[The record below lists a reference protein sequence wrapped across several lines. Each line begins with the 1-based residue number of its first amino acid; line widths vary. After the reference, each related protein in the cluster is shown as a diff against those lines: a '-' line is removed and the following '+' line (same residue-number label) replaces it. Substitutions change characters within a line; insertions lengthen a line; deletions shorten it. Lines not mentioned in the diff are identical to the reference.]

1 MTDNPPMQIYA
12 NKVKNKTVFKIKRSY
27 KLELSFPKTMRL
39 LGSAKKDK
47 DQDKDGEDVPRLESA
62 EVVLVHYNLVN
73 NNYQQA
79 SKVIFTFVPNKQ
91 FGQLITN
98 APHSLIV
105 LNATNIEFSSIEV
118 WFTEQ
123 KSKQLEVED
132 NVNRP
137 LILGQIL

>member
-1 MTDNPPMQIYA
+1 MQIYA
-12 NKVKNKTVFKIKRSY
+12 NKIKNKTVFEIKRSY

-39 LGSAKKDK
+39 IGSAKKDK
-47 DQDKDGEDVPRLESA
+47 DQDKDEEDVPRLESA

-79 SKVIFTFVPNKQ
+79 SKVIFTFLPNKQ

-98 APHSLIV
+98 RPHSLIV

-137 LILGQIL
+137 LILG

>member
-1 MTDNPPMQIYA
+1 MQIYA
-12 NKVKNKTVFKIKRSY
+12 NKIKNKTVFEIKRSY

-39 LGSAKKDK
+39 IGSAKKDK
-47 DQDKDGEDVPRLESA
+47 DQDKDEEDVPRLESA

-79 SKVIFTFVPNKQ
+79 SKVIFAFVPNKQ

-98 APHSLIV
+98 GPHSLIV

-137 LILGQIL
+137 LILG

>member
-1 MTDNPPMQIYA
+1 MQIYA
-12 NKVKNKTVFKIKRSY
+12 NKIKNKTVFEIKRNY
-27 KLELSFPKTMRL
+27 KLELSFPKTRRL
-39 LGSAKKDK
+39 IGSAKKDK
-47 DQDKDGEDVPRLESA
+47 DQDKDEEDVPRLESA

-98 APHSLIV
+98 GPHSLIV

-123 KSKQLEVED
+123 KSKQLEIED

-137 LILGQIL
+137 LILG

>member
-1 MTDNPPMQIYA
+1 MQIYA
-12 NKVKNKTVFKIKRSY
+12 NKIKNKTVFEIKRSY

-39 LGSAKKDK
+39 IGSAKKDK
-47 DQDKDGEDVPRLESA
+47 DQDKDEEDVPRLESA

-98 APHSLIV
+98 GPHSLIV

-123 KSKQLEVED
+123 KSKQLEIED

-137 LILGQIL
+137 LILG

>member
-1 MTDNPPMQIYA
+1 MQIYA
-12 NKVKNKTVFKIKRSY
+12 NKIKNKAVFEIKRSY

-39 LGSAKKDK
+39 IGSAKKDK
-47 DQDKDGEDVPRLESA
+47 DQDKDEEDVPRLESA

-98 APHSLIV
+98 GPHSLIV

-137 LILGQIL
+137 LILG

>member
-12 NKVKNKTVFKIKRSY
+12 NKVKNKTVFEIKRSY

-137 LILGQIL
+137 LILG

>member
-1 MTDNPPMQIYA
+1 MQIYA
-12 NKVKNKTVFKIKRSY
+12 NKVKNKTVFEIKRGY
-27 KLELSFPKTMRL
+27 KLELSFRKTMRL
-39 LGSAKKDK
+39 LGSAKEDK
-47 DQDKDGEDVPRLESA
+47 DHDKDEEDVPRLESA

-98 APHSLIV
+98 GPHSLIV

-123 KSKQLEVED
+123 KSKQLEIED

-137 LILGQIL
+137 LILG

>member
-1 MTDNPPMQIYA
+1 MQIYA
-12 NKVKNKTVFKIKRSY
+12 NKIKNKTVFEIKRSY

-39 LGSAKKDK
+39 IGSAKKDK
-47 DQDKDGEDVPRLESA
+47 DQDKDEEDVPRLESA

-98 APHSLIV
+98 GPHSLIV
-105 LNATNIEFSSIEV
+105 VNATNIEFSSIEV

-137 LILGQIL
+137 LILG

>member
-1 MTDNPPMQIYA
+1 MQIYA
-12 NKVKNKTVFKIKRSY
+12 NKIKNKTVFEIKRSY

-39 LGSAKKDK
+39 IGSAKKDK
-47 DQDKDGEDVPRLESA
+47 DQDKDEQDVPRLESA

-98 APHSLIV
+98 GPHSLIV

-123 KSKQLEVED
+123 KSKQLEIED

-137 LILGQIL
+137 LILG

>member
-1 MTDNPPMQIYA
+1 MQIYA
-12 NKVKNKTVFKIKRSY
+12 NKIKNKTVFEIKRSY

-39 LGSAKKDK
+39 IGSAKKDK
-47 DQDKDGEDVPRLESA
+47 DQDKDEEDVPRLESA

-98 APHSLIV
+98 GPHSLIV
-105 LNATNIEFSSIEV
+105 INTTNIEFSSIEV

-132 NVNRP
+132 NVNRL
-137 LILGQIL
+137 LILG

>member
-1 MTDNPPMQIYA
+1 MQIYA
-12 NKVKNKTVFKIKRSY
+12 NKIKNKTVFEIKRSY

-39 LGSAKKDK
+39 IGSAKKDK
-47 DQDKDGEDVPRLESA
+47 DQDKDEEDVPRLESA

-98 APHSLIV
+98 GPHSLIV

-137 LILGQIL
+137 LILG

>member
-1 MTDNPPMQIYA
+1 MQIYA
-12 NKVKNKTVFKIKRSY
+12 NKIKNKTVFEIKRSY

-39 LGSAKKDK
+39 IGSAKKDK
-47 DQDKDGEDVPRLESA
+47 DQDKDEKDVPRLESA

-98 APHSLIV
+98 GPHSLIV

-137 LILGQIL
+137 LILG

>member
-1 MTDNPPMQIYA
+1 MQIYA
-12 NKVKNKTVFKIKRSY
+12 NKIKNKTVFEIKRSY

-39 LGSAKKDK
+39 IGSAKKDK
-47 DQDKDGEDVPRLESA
+47 DQDKDEEDVPRLESA

-91 FGQLITN
+91 FGQLIPN
-98 APHSLIV
+98 GPHSLIV

-137 LILGQIL
+137 LILG

>member
-1 MTDNPPMQIYA
+1 MQIYA
-12 NKVKNKTVFKIKRSY
+12 NKIKNKTVFEIKRSY

-39 LGSAKKDK
+39 IGSAKKDK
-47 DQDKDGEDVPRLESA
+47 DQDKDEQDVPRLESA

-98 APHSLIV
+98 GPHSLIV
-105 LNATNIEFSSIEV
+105 LNATNIRFSSIEV

-137 LILGQIL
+137 LILG

>member
-1 MTDNPPMQIYA
+1 MQIYA
-12 NKVKNKTVFKIKRSY
+12 NKIKNKTVFEIKRSY

-39 LGSAKKDK
+39 IGSAKKDK
-47 DQDKDGEDVPRLESA
+47 DQDKDEKDVPRLESA

-98 APHSLIV
+98 GPHSLIV
-105 LNATNIEFSSIEV
+105 VNATNIEFSSIEV

-137 LILGQIL
+137 LILG

>member
-1 MTDNPPMQIYA
+1 MQIYA
-12 NKVKNKTVFKIKRSY
+12 NKIKNKTVFEIKRSY

-39 LGSAKKDK
+39 IGSAKKDK
-47 DQDKDGEDVPRLESA
+47 DQDKDEEDVPRLESA

-98 APHSLIV
+98 GPHSLIV

-123 KSKQLEVED
+123 KSKQLEIED
-132 NVNRP
+132 NVNSP
-137 LILGQIL
+137 LILG

>member
-1 MTDNPPMQIYA
+1 MQIYA
-12 NKVKNKTVFKIKRSY
+12 NKIKNKTVFEIKRSY

-39 LGSAKKDK
+39 IGSAKKDK
-47 DQDKDGEDVPRLESA
+47 DQDKDEEDVPRLESA

-98 APHSLIV
+98 GPHSLIV
-105 LNATNIEFSSIEV
+105 LNATNIRFSSIEV

-137 LILGQIL
+137 LILG

>member
-1 MTDNPPMQIYA
+1 
-12 NKVKNKTVFKIKRSY
+12 
-27 KLELSFPKTMRL
+27 MRL
-39 LGSAKKDK
+39 IGSAKKDK
-47 DQDKDGEDVPRLESA
+47 DQDKDEEDVPRLESA

-98 APHSLIV
+98 GPHSLIV

-123 KSKQLEVED
+123 KSKQLEIED

-137 LILGQIL
+137 LILG

>member
-1 MTDNPPMQIYA
+1 MQIYA
-12 NKVKNKTVFKIKRSY
+12 NKIKNKTVFEIKRSY

-39 LGSAKKDK
+39 IGSAKKDK
-47 DQDKDGEDVPRLESA
+47 DQDKDEEDVPRLESA

-98 APHSLIV
+98 GPHSLIV

-123 KSKQLEVED
+123 KSKQLEVEN

-137 LILGQIL
+137 LILG

>member
-1 MTDNPPMQIYA
+1 MQIYA
-12 NKVKNKTVFKIKRSY
+12 NKIKNKTVFEIKRSY
-27 KLELSFPKTMRL
+27 KLELSIPKTMRL
-39 LGSAKKDK
+39 IGSAKKDK
-47 DQDKDGEDVPRLESA
+47 DQDKDEEDVPRLESA

-98 APHSLIV
+98 GPHSLIV

-123 KSKQLEVED
+123 KSKQLEIED

-137 LILGQIL
+137 LILG

>member
-1 MTDNPPMQIYA
+1 MQIYA
-12 NKVKNKTVFKIKRSY
+12 NKIKNKTVFEIKRSY

-39 LGSAKKDK
+39 IGSAKKDK
-47 DQDKDGEDVPRLESA
+47 DQDKDEEDVPRLESA

-73 NNYQQA
+73 NNYQQE

-98 APHSLIV
+98 GPHSLIV

-137 LILGQIL
+137 LILG

>member
-1 MTDNPPMQIYA
+1 MQIYA
-12 NKVKNKTVFKIKRSY
+12 NKIKNKTVFEIKRSY

-39 LGSAKKDK
+39 IGSAKKDK
-47 DQDKDGEDVPRLESA
+47 DQDKDEQDVPRLESA

-98 APHSLIV
+98 GPHSLIV

-137 LILGQIL
+137 LILG

>member
-1 MTDNPPMQIYA
+1 MQIYA
-12 NKVKNKTVFKIKRSY
+12 NKIRNKTVFEIKRSY

-39 LGSAKKDK
+39 IGSAKKDK
-47 DQDKDGEDVPRLESA
+47 DQDKDEEDVPRLESA

-98 APHSLIV
+98 GPHSLIV

-137 LILGQIL
+137 LILG

>member
-1 MTDNPPMQIYA
+1 MQIYA
-12 NKVKNKTVFKIKRSY
+12 NKIKNKTVFEIKRSY

-39 LGSAKKDK
+39 IGSAKKDK
-47 DQDKDGEDVPRLESA
+47 DQDKDEKDVPRLESA

-98 APHSLIV
+98 GPHSLIV
-105 LNATNIEFSSIEV
+105 LHATNIEFSSIEV

-137 LILGQIL
+137 LILG

>member
-1 MTDNPPMQIYA
+1 MQIYA
-12 NKVKNKTVFKIKRSY
+12 NKIKNKTVFEIKRSY

-39 LGSAKKDK
+39 IGSAKKDK
-47 DQDKDGEDVPRLESA
+47 DQDKDEEDVPRLESA
-62 EVVLVHYNLVN
+62 EVVLVNYNLVN

-98 APHSLIV
+98 GPHSLIV

-137 LILGQIL
+137 LILG

>member
-1 MTDNPPMQIYA
+1 MQIYA
-12 NKVKNKTVFKIKRSY
+12 NKIKNKTVFEIKRSY

-39 LGSAKKDK
+39 IGSAKKDK
-47 DQDKDGEDVPRLESA
+47 DQDKDEEDVPRLESA

-79 SKVIFTFVPNKQ
+79 SKVIFTFAPNKQ

-98 APHSLIV
+98 GPHSLIV

-137 LILGQIL
+137 LILG

>member
-1 MTDNPPMQIYA
+1 MQIYA
-12 NKVKNKTVFKIKRSY
+12 NKIKNKTVFEIKRSY
-27 KLELSFPKTMRL
+27 KFELSFPKTMRL
-39 LGSAKKDK
+39 IGSAKKDK
-47 DQDKDGEDVPRLESA
+47 DQDKDEEDVPRLESA

-79 SKVIFTFVPNKQ
+79 SKVIFTFVPNKK

-98 APHSLIV
+98 GPHSLIV

-137 LILGQIL
+137 LILG

>member
-1 MTDNPPMQIYA
+1 
-12 NKVKNKTVFKIKRSY
+12 
-27 KLELSFPKTMRL
+27 MRL
-39 LGSAKKDK
+39 IGSAKKDK
-47 DQDKDGEDVPRLESA
+47 DQDKDEEDVPRLESA

-98 APHSLIV
+98 GPHSLIV

-137 LILGQIL
+137 LILG

>member
-1 MTDNPPMQIYA
+1 
-12 NKVKNKTVFKIKRSY
+12 
-27 KLELSFPKTMRL
+27 MRL
-39 LGSAKKDK
+39 IGSAKKDK
-47 DQDKDGEDVPRLESA
+47 DQDKDEEDVPRLESA

-79 SKVIFTFVPNKQ
+79 SKVIFTFVPIKQ

-98 APHSLIV
+98 GPHSLIV

-123 KSKQLEVED
+123 KSKQLEIED

-137 LILGQIL
+137 LILG

>member
-1 MTDNPPMQIYA
+1 MQIYA
-12 NKVKNKTVFKIKRSY
+12 NKIKNKTVFEIKRNY

-39 LGSAKKDK
+39 IGSAKKDK
-47 DQDKDGEDVPRLESA
+47 DQDKDEEDVPRLESA

-98 APHSLIV
+98 GPHSLIV

-137 LILGQIL
+137 LILG

>member
-1 MTDNPPMQIYA
+1 MQIYA
-12 NKVKNKTVFKIKRSY
+12 NKIKNKTVFEIKRSY

-39 LGSAKKDK
+39 IGSAKKDK
-47 DQDKDGEDVPRLESA
+47 DQDKDEEDVPRLESA

-91 FGQLITN
+91 FGQLITSG
-98 APHSLIV
+98 PHSLIV

-137 LILGQIL
+137 LILG

>member
-1 MTDNPPMQIYA
+1 MQIYA
-12 NKVKNKTVFKIKRSY
+12 NKVKNKTVFEIKRSH

-39 LGSAKKDK
+39 LGSAKEDK
-47 DQDKDGEDVPRLESA
+47 DHDKDEEDVPRLESA
-62 EVVLVHYNLVN
+62 EVVLVHYNLVS

-98 APHSLIV
+98 APHSLIA
-105 LNATNIEFSSIEV
+105 LNATTIEFSSIEV

-132 NVNRP
+132 NVHRP
-137 LILGQIL
+137 LILG

>member
-1 MTDNPPMQIYA
+1 MQIYA
-12 NKVKNKTVFKIKRSY
+12 NKIKNKTVFEIKRSY

-39 LGSAKKDK
+39 IGSAKKDK
-47 DQDKDGEDVPRLESA
+47 DQDKDEEDVPRLESA

-98 APHSLIV
+98 GPHSLIV

-132 NVNRP
+132 NVHRP
-137 LILGQIL
+137 LILG